1 MGAERLSRNWRRISD
16 LRNSIHP
23 TGKGDLSCRERGI
36 AALVNPE
43 RLRRILT
50 RMLDENEFL
59 SSYGIRAPSR
69 YHADHPYV
77 FNVNGED
84 YRVNYLPAESDSRI
98 LAETPAGVVR
108 HGCSQC
114 AADSRVAAVL
124 PL

>member
-1 MGAERLSRNWRRISD
+1 MEAERLSRNWRRISD

-23 TGKGDLSCRERGI
+23 TGKGDLSYRERGL

-59 SSYGIRAPSR
+59 SSYGIRALSR
-69 YHADHPYV
+69 YHADPYV
-77 FNVNGED
+77 FNVNRED